1 MISAVV
7 LVAVFGVIRGSFA
20 RRAIVFP
27 QETNELA
34 LRMYL
39 LQLTGS
45 LAAIAVV
52 WTFVVRWN
60 PAFILLLVAGVGYT
74 LFFGIAALGGLIGI
88 VRLKSDRAHDEFRSI
103 RQERMR
109 AMTPEQQRAEA
120 AEEERLRR
128 GVPPQP

>member
-1 MISAVV
+1 MISAIV

-20 RRAIVFP
+20 RRAIAFP
-27 QETNELA
+27 EETHDLA

-39 LQLTGS
+39 LQLLGS
-45 LAAIAVV
+45 LTAIAVV

-60 PAFILLLVAGVGYT
+60 PSYILLLVAGIGYT
-74 LFFGIAALGGLIGI
+74 LFFVIAALGGLIGI
-88 VRLKSDRAHDEFRSI
+88 VRLKSGRAHDEFRSI

-128 GVPPQP
+128 GVAPPP